1 MAIPLIILTF
11 GSIYGGYLLKDIY
24 IGLGTPYSAFRNI
37 LNTNN
42 DLFTPELLSVH
53 IKLLPVVL
61 SILGAIFTLQ
71 IQNLLVPSSTSSSM
85 FTYKIF
91 TFLSDK

>member
-1 MAIPLIILTF
+1 MAIPLIILAF

-24 IGLGTPYSAFRNI
+24 IGMGSPYSAFRNI
-37 LNTNN
+37 LDTNN
-42 DLFTPELLSVH
+42 DLFTPELLSTH
-53 IKLLPVVL
+53 IKLLPVIL

-71 IQNLLVPSSTSSSM
+71 IQNLLVPSSTSSS
-85 FTYKIF
+85 FLTYKIF